1 MGLNLVALL
10 WGFAEATLFFIVP
23 DVLLTAV
30 AVWRGRRAALRA
42 VAWTIAGA
50 MIGGALIY
58 GWAGR
63 DQAAVTAL
71 IDKLPAI
78 SPSMIAGV
86 GDALDRLGAGAMAIG
101 SLSGVPYK
109 IYAAMAPQA
118 GIPLWIFLAASI
130 PARALR
136 FLLVV
141 LIADWINQRLPKRLT
156 QRQRG
161 TVLAAVWLLFY
172 GVYFSAMPN

>member
-1 MGLNLVALL
+1 MGLNLAALI

-50 MIGGALIY
+50 VIGGGLVY
-58 GWAGR
+58 GWAAR
-63 DQAAVTAL
+63 DHAGAVAL
-71 IDKLPAI
+71 IERLPAI
-78 SPSMIAGV
+78 SPAMIAGV
-86 GDALDRLGAGAMAIG
+86 GDALDRMGAGAMTIG
-101 SLSGVPYK
+101 ALSGVPYK

-118 GIPLWIFLAASI
+118 GIPLGIFLAISI

-141 LIADWINQRLPKRLT
+141 LIADGLNRRLSAWLSL
-156 QRQRG
+156 RQRG
-161 TVLAAVWLLFY
+161 SILAVVWLLFY
-172 GVYFSAMPN
+172 SVYFWTMPS